1 MPPSACNG
9 LVRVAVDVSS
19 DGGAEWSRH
28 ASVVDTGCTTSLV
41 ELALVR
47 RLGLLHSVRDSNES
61 LLTIQG
67 HTLTTS
73 GCVDVMMR
81 RLDGHVYLP
90 HICATLVVVEDLAAL
105 NTDILLGADIAAK
118 TGGVNIAYETP
129 GGRLSSVVFGTRLAV
144 TGAGVASSSKLSR
157 HMSVKENDDTVTLE
171 MTDDP
176 HKETTP
182 VRPCLDYRQLNQR
195 LLSHPGYD
203 TSSCDETMRE
213 WRMRSS
219 DGVMLDLRK
228 ASLQIHVAPN
238 LYRYQAVLWRGKLYA
253 MTRMGFGLNVAPN
266 IMDMVVKWATRDLSG
281 VDNYVDD
288 LYVERA
294 AMPATTEQLRRYGLD
309 MKPAVEMP
317 QARVLGLQLSS
328 EDGVLQWKRRQD
340 SDLSVPT
347 NPTRRNIVSWCGK
360 LVGHYP
366 VCGWLRPACNWLK
379 RQLGSDAPWDAVL
392 PESIVRLCREL
403 LARLQ
408 AADPVQG
415 VWSVTL
421 DESTE
426 WHVWC
431 DASGIALGAVVQVNG
446 SVIEDRSWLRAAKDA
461 RHINIVE
468 LDAVIKGLNL
478 ATKWP
483 VKRVTIH
490 TAGPEAASADR
501 CGRRA
506 IFKGGVGVLPQNN
519 FGI

>member
-1 MPPSACNG
+1 MPHSACNG

-105 NTDILLGADIAAK
+105 NTNILLGADIAAK

-157 HMSVKENDDTVTLE
+157 HMFVKGNDDTVTLK
-171 MTDDP
+171 MTDVSVTWSGTAGYWEAQWTWKDGTPRHLPSAVALASEYPHKLSSTEEECCLAEVESWLEKEWLVPYDTEAFGEAMCVLPFLAVSQP

-203 TSSCDETMRE
+203 ASSCDETMRE
-213 WRMRSS
+213 WRMLSP

-228 ASLQIHVAPN
+228 AFLQIHVAPN
-238 LYRYQAVLWRGKLYA
+238 LYCYQAVLWRGKLYA
-253 MTRMGFGLNVAPN
+253 MTRMGFGLNVAPK
-266 IMDMVVKWATRDLSG
+266 IMDMVVKWVTRDLSG

-294 AMPATTEQLRRYGLD
+294 ALPATTEQLRRYGLD
-309 MKPAVEMP
+309 TKPAVEMP

-392 PESIVRLCREL
+392 PELIVRLCREL

-415 VWSVTL
+415 VWSV
-421 DESTE
+421 
-426 WHVWC
+426 
-431 DASGIALGAVVQVNG
+431 I
-446 SVIEDRSWLRAAKDA
+446 
-461 RHINIVE
+461 
-468 LDAVIKGLNL
+468 
-478 ATKWP
+478 P
-483 VKRVTIH
+483 
-490 TAGPEAASADR
+490 
-501 CGRRA
+501 
-506 IFKGGVGVLPQNN
+506 
-519 FGI
+519 